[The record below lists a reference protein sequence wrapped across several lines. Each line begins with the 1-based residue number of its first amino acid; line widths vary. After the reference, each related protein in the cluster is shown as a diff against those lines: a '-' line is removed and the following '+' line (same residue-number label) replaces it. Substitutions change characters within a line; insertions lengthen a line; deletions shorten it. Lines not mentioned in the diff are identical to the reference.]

1 MEHKSEAQQ
10 SLRRVLTLTKLKD
23 LGVERVEINFS
34 GSGDSGDIDE
44 VLCLV
49 KESEDITNS
58 IENFKPIENAL
69 ADWAYDI
76 IGRKVNTV
84 GDWVNNE
91 GGYGTIMIDVYDK
104 NYTLNYHQRTTED
117 YDWSDEMLFV

>member
-1 MEHKSEAQQ
+1 MEHKNEAQQ

-49 KESEDITNS
+49 KEAEDITNS

-76 IGRKVNTV
+76 IGKKVNTV

-104 NYTLNYHQRTTED
+104 SYTLNYHQRTTED
-117 YDWSDEMLFV
+117 YDWSDEMLFI